1 MSFLRYT
8 TLIFLLIL
16 ISNITLLSNGLI
28 HLRKHRHPMY
38 SAKEEISII
47 NAMQQNNQQEEQN
60 QSSLKEE
67 NRQAEL
73 HNFKHDDACGEST
86 LSCMA
91 FAHTKVRM
99 PVRCGMLKNAP
110 VCKDKEDKCSAFCDA
125 DG

>member
-1 MSFLRYT
+1 MLFLRYT
-8 TLIFLLIL
+8 TIIFLLIL
-16 ISNITLLSNGLI
+16 ISITLSSGLI
-28 HLRKHRHPMY
+28 HLRKHRHPIY
-38 SAKEEISII
+38 SAKEELTII
-47 NAMQQNNQQEEQN
+47 NAMQHNNQQKE
-60 QSSLKEE
+60 QSSKEGEE